1 MSGAFKGFKGV
12 AIVLMVLTVAACSG
26 KGSKQVTEGTSAAQI
41 MALAQAEVDRGRYK
55 NAAEYYSE
63 VERLHPYSAEAR
75 AALLGA
81 AKAYREKQ
89 MYPESR
95 AAANRYLDF
104 YPTTADA
111 PFAMYLV
118 ALSYYD
124 QIIDVERDQHNTF
137 RALQVFRKLIETY
150 PGTEYARLAEEKFG
164 IALNQ
169 LAGKEMDIGRYYLK
183 RGDYVAAIERF
194 RVVKDDYGDTQQ
206 TPEAIYRMVEA
217 YLSLGLTG
225 EASAAANELANRFPD
240 SQWRS
245 DADRLLSRS

>member
-1 MSGAFKGFKGV
+1 MSGAFKGL
-12 AIVLMVLTVAACSG
+12 IVGLMVLSVAACSG
-26 KGSKQVTEGTSAAQI
+26 KGSKQVSEGTSAAQI
-41 MALAQAEVDRGRYK
+41 LGLAQAEADRGRYK
-55 NAAEYYSE
+55 NAAEYFTE

-75 AALLGA
+75 VALLGA

-95 AAANRYLDF
+95 ASALRYLDY

-137 RALQVFRKLIETY
+137 RALQIFRTLIETY
-150 PGTEYARLAEEKFG
+150 PGSEYAKLSEEKFG

-194 RVVKDDYGDTQQ
+194 RVVVADYGDTQQ
-206 TPEAIYRMVEA
+206 TPEAMYRLVEA

-225 EASAAANELANRFPD
+225 EASAAADALAQRFPD
-240 SQWRS
+240 SDWRR
-245 DADRLLSRS
+245 DADRLLSRG